1 MEKVI
6 TIQETLIAIGG
17 VIVILYAALAYA
29 CQTFNPFM
37 FGKKIKQ
44 N

>member
-6 TIQETLIAIGG
+6 TIQEILIAVGG
-17 VIVILYAALAYA
+17 VTTILYAAFAYS